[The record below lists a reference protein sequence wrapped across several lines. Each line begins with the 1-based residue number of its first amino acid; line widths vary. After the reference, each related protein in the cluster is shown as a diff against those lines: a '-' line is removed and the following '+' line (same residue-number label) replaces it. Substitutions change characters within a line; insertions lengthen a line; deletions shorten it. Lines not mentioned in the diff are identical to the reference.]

1 MKNYKNYLF
10 GLLIILLTFTEL
22 PAQENRIK
30 VLTAEHIQ
38 NKFIRFDQGWV
49 YKSGDNL
56 EWAKTDFDDSDW
68 KPLDERLNYV
78 SADSIDWSGN
88 GWFRRVLKIDSSLY
102 SKTVGISLWQSG
114 AMEFYINGKLQ
125 FKMGKIGDSDSE
137 VRELHSFPKA
147 ITFND
152 DSIQVF
158 AIRYSNHSPE
168 EYKKYGYD
176 FGISLTMS
184 ELDNSINNRFDNLH
198 NRIQFRSVFI
208 AVPAIL
214 LVLHFFL
221 FWFEKK
227 QIQNLFYVFFLFFFI
242 CFIFINFQSVFL
254 TDIDTYLYLRKF
266 HFAALGFTIFF
277 GAITIYSI
285 YSKPTDFF
293 KILFFIGVAISILG
307 YFEQSTITIII
318 GYTYILFTSIAGS
331 WVLYSPKYKK
341 INGGEKIIQIGFF
354 IMALSGTYQMV
365 LSFNWFEP
373 LFGIYIPYIYGVFV
387 FLISMSLSLARDT
400 AVTNKKLEKQLLNV
414 KELSEKTLKQ
424 ELLAKELETERRILE
439 ADNERKT
446 TELEE
451 ARTVQLAMLPQC
463 LNDFDNLDICFF
475 MEPATEVGGDYY
487 DFIEAKDGTINIAV
501 GDATGHG
508 MKAGIMVA
516 TIKSLFSALGSN
528 LMIPDFFKK
537 CTEIIKSM
545 SLGNLF
551 MSMIVIRIKDGN
563 VIGSSAGMPPILLYK
578 KAEDTV
584 DEIVIKSMPLGA
596 IKDFPYELFNVEL
609 NSGDVLLL
617 LSDGFPELFN
627 STKEML
633 GYENVK
639 SILKKYV
646 HLSSD
651 GIVNALKKE
660 AVDWSAGHAQEDD
673 ITFVA
678 IKFK

>member
-1 MKNYKNYLF
+1 MKNYKKFLF
-10 GLLIILLTFTEL
+10 GLLIFLFAISEL
-22 PAQENRIK
+22 PAQENKIK
-30 VLTAEHIQ
+30 VLTTDHLEDQ
-38 NKFIRFDQGWV
+38 FIDISSGWQ
-49 YKSGDNL
+49 YKPGDDLDWAMPNL
-56 EWAKTDFDDSDW
+56 DDYSW
-68 KPLDERLNYV
+68 KKLNESLLDV
-78 SADSIDWSGN
+78 SPDTLDWSGN
-88 GWFRRVLKIDSSLY
+88 GWFRRTLQIDSSLFGKAY
-102 SKTVGISLWQSG
+102 ALNIWQSG
-114 AMEFYINGKLQ
+114 AMEFYINGKMQ
-125 FKMGKIGDSDSE
+125 FSMGQVGDDE
-137 VRELHSFPKA
+137 NEIRKLETFPKV
-147 ITFND
+147 IEFDND
-152 DSIQVF
+152 STQVL

-168 EYKKYGYD
+168 DYSSLKFN
-176 FGISLTMS
+176 FGIYLSIG
-184 ELDNSINNRFDNLH
+184 EVDKSINSRFDTLLDKALT
-198 NRIQFRSVFI
+198 RTVFLV
-208 AVPAIL
+208 APSL
-214 LVLHFFL
+214 LLIIHFFL

-227 QIQNLFYVFFLFFFI
+227 QIQNLYYVAFLFSFI
-242 CFIFINFQSVFL
+242 CFIYTTFQS
-254 TDIDTYLYLRKF
+254 TYLNDLDSFYLIKRF
-266 HFAALGFTIFF
+266 SLAALSFTIFF
-277 GAITIYSI
+277 GALAIHSI
-285 YSKPTDFF
+285 YAKPPWYFNL
-293 KILFFIGVAISILG
+293 LFTAALIIGTVG
-307 YFEQSTITIII
+307 YFSNSLAVWII
-318 GYTYILFTSIAGS
+318 GYIYILITSIVGS
-331 WVLYSPKYKK
+331 WILYSPLHKK
-341 INGGEKIIQIGFF
+341 PNGGEKIIQIGFF
-354 IMALSGTYQMV
+354 IMAAAGTYQMI
-365 LSFNWFEP
+365 LSFQWLEP
-373 LFGIYIPYIYGVFV
+373 IFGIGLPYVYGVFI
-387 FLISMSLSLARDT
+387 FLLSMSLSLARDT

-451 ARTVQLAMLPQC
+451 ARSVQLAMLPQC
-463 LNDFDNLDICFF
+463 LNDFSNLDICFF
-475 MEPATEVGGDYY
+475 MQPATEVGGDYY

-578 KAEDTV
+578 KAEDKV
-584 DEIVIKSMPLGA
+584 EEIVIKSMPLGA
-596 IKDFPYELFNVEL
+596 IKDFPYELFNVEVS
-609 NSGDVLLL
+609 SGDVMLL

-627 STKEML
+627 PSKELL

-639 SILKKYV
+639 TILKKYV

-651 GIVNALKKE
+651 EIVNSLNKE
-660 AVDWSAGHAQEDD
+660 AVEWADGHLQEDD

>member
-1 MKNYKNYLF
+1 MKNFKNYLF
-10 GLLIILLTFTEL
+10 GLLIFLAVITEI
-22 PAQENRIK
+22 PAQENKIK
-30 VLTAEHIQ
+30 VLTADHLEDQ
-38 NKFIRFDQGWV
+38 FIDISSGWQFEP
-49 YKSGDNL
+49 GDNL
-56 EWAKTDFDDSDW
+56 DWAKTEFDDTEW
-68 KPLDERLNYV
+68 KSLNERLNYV
-78 SADSIDWSGN
+78 FADSIDWGGN
-88 GWFRRVLKIDSSLY
+88 GWFRRILRIDSTLY
-102 SKTVGISLWQSG
+102 NQTVGVSLWQSG
-114 AMEFYINGKLQ
+114 AMELYLNGKLQ
-125 FKMGKIGDSDSE
+125 FKMGKIGDSKSE
-137 VRELHSFPKA
+137 IRELHTFPKA
-147 ITFND
+147 ITFSND
-152 DSIQVF
+152 SVQVF

-184 ELDNSINNRFDNLH
+184 ELDNTINNRFESLR

-214 LVLHFFL
+214 LIIHFFL

-242 CFIFINFQSVFL
+242 GFIFINFQSVFL
-254 TDIDTYLYLRKF
+254 TDLETYIYLRKF

-285 YSKPTDFF
+285 YGKPPEYF
-293 KILFFIGVAISILG
+293 KIVFLIGVAISILG
-307 YFEQSTITIII
+307 YFDQSVITITI
-318 GYTYILFTSIAGS
+318 GYAYILFTSIAGS
-331 WVLYSPKYKK
+331 WVLYSPMYKK
-341 INGGEKIIQIGFF
+341 PNGGEKIIQIGFF
-354 IMALSGTYQMV
+354 VMALGGTYQMI
-365 LSFNWFEP
+365 LTFGWFEP

-414 KELSEKTLKQ
+414 KELSDKTLKQ
-424 ELLAKELETERRILE
+424 ELLAKELETERRIFE

-451 ARTVQLAMLPQC
+451 ARSVQLAMLPQC

-475 MEPATEVGGDYY
+475 MQPATEVGGDYY
-487 DFIEAKDGTINIAV
+487 DFIEAKDGTLNIAV

-578 KAEDTV
+578 KAKDKVE
-584 DEIVIKSMPLGA
+584 EIVIKSMPLGA
-596 IKDFPYELFNVEL
+596 IKDFPYELFNVEVS
-609 NSGDVLLL
+609 SGDVKLL

-627 STKEML
+627 PSKELL

-639 SILKKYV
+639 TILKKYV

-651 GIVNALKKE
+651 EIVDSLNKE
-660 AVDWSAGHAQEDD
+660 AVEWADGHFQEDD

>member
-1 MKNYKNYLF
+1 MKNYKKFLF
-10 GLLIILLTFTEL
+10 GLLIFLFAITEL
-22 PAQENRIK
+22 LAQENKIK
-30 VLTAEHIQ
+30 VLTADHLKDQ
-38 NKFIRFDQGWV
+38 FIDISSGWQF
-49 YKSGDNL
+49 KPGDDLDWAMSNL
-56 EWAKTDFDDSDW
+56 DDYSW
-68 KPLDERLNYV
+68 KKLGESLLDVSPDSLN
-78 SADSIDWSGN
+78 WNGT
-88 GWFRRVLKIDSSLY
+88 GWFRRTLQIDSSLFGKAY
-102 SKTVGISLWQSG
+102 ALNIWQSG

-125 FKMGKIGDSDSE
+125 FSMGQVGDGDNE
-137 VRELHSFPKA
+137 IRKLETFPK
-147 ITFND
+147 IIEFD
-152 DSIQVF
+152 YDSTQVL

-168 EYKKYGYD
+168 DYSSLKFN
-176 FGISLTMS
+176 FGIYLSIG
-184 ELDNSINNRFDNLH
+184 EVDKSINSRFDTLLDKALT
-198 NRIQFRSVFI
+198 RTVFLV
-208 AVPAIL
+208 APSL
-214 LVLHFFL
+214 LLIIHFFL

-227 QIQNLFYVFFLFFFI
+227 QIQNLYYVAFLFSFI
-242 CFIFINFQSVFL
+242 CFIYTTFQS
-254 TDIDTYLYLRKF
+254 TYLNDLDSFYLVKRF
-266 HFAALGFTIFF
+266 SLAALSFTIFF
-277 GAITIYSI
+277 GALAIHSI
-285 YSKPTDFF
+285 YAKPPWYF
-293 KILFFIGVAISILG
+293 KLLFASALIIGTVG
-307 YFEQSTITIII
+307 YFSNSLAVWII
-318 GYTYILFTSIAGS
+318 GYIYILITSIVGS
-331 WVLYSPKYKK
+331 WILYSPLHKK
-341 INGGEKIIQIGFF
+341 PNGGEKIIQVGFF
-354 IMALSGTYQMV
+354 IMAAAGTYQMI
-365 LSFNWFEP
+365 LSFQWLEP
-373 LFGIYIPYIYGVFV
+373 IFGIGLPYVYGVFI
-387 FLISMSLSLARDT
+387 FLLSMSLSLARDT

-451 ARTVQLAMLPQC
+451 ARSVQLAMLPQC
-463 LNDFDNLDICFF
+463 LNDFSNLDICFF
-475 MEPATEVGGDYY
+475 MQPATEVGGDYY
-487 DFIEAKDGTINIAV
+487 DFIEAKDGTVNIAV

-578 KAEDTV
+578 KAEDKV
-584 DEIVIKSMPLGA
+584 EEIVIKSMPLGA
-596 IKDFPYELFNVEL
+596 IKDFPYELFNVEVS
-609 NSGDVLLL
+609 SGDVMLL

-627 STKEML
+627 PSKELL

-639 SILKKYV
+639 TILKKYV

-651 GIVNALKKE
+651 EIVDSLNKE
-660 AVDWSAGHAQEDD
+660 AVEWADGHLQEDD